1 MARSPL
7 AQNRPL
13 LPQDPMIR
21 GPRLESYVPGY
32 IRDSDLE
39 SALVRYPRAGGRLI
53 EKGVGAL
60 MDDPLGLVT
69 GALSGVVDQARES
82 GDPLSFLQD
91 SAVALGLPVVESGE
105 RLASGDYEGLTQEEE
120 EEARLLDALTVA
132 ELIPMVG
139 LGVKGVTGAL
149 RRRLRVENPGMDDA
163 EIEAMVAQME
173 LEATRPDPGGEDL
186 GPRPEQLGLEEFEA
200 GNVPMATQVAGD
212 METFGPGFTT
222 SYAESLRGMAGV
234 GADEVFD
241 YVDQALVRQGF
252 NAEERR
258 ELLGAEFPDDE
269 RLAGIADEMPE
280 MPDAGLDATRNE
292 LNNRLD
298 TSFVDYFGDPTNV
311 NARMDAI
318 ADFDGVVEDLTDLGY
333 GGAEIFEFF
342 DDAMVRGGYDEDQRR
357 RLMDQV
363 FPPLPTEPGQPLD
376 PWQFVGD
383 DAPNLEQNV
392 LEGLEANLENPVFGP
407 GAGDPLL
414 PEDGFVP
421 DILQDTPLHQLEAM
435 DFSMTGNDTK
445 LNSRLEEV
453 LLDPSAPKKFKNK
466 QEFIN
471 FLTNQKNGVTNAEL
485 EARGIEGLSD
495 GPIDLNDPDVR
506 RWVFRD
512 PLKVRILEGPDTT
525 YKSYFLQ
532 NAQNYRET
540 VITLDGSPFDA
551 DMVNS
556 GIVGDAQHFRRT
568 QDSMGGPAL
577 LHMRTG
583 EFEVVDPPTTEKP
596 ATVAGKTFH
605 VGEIQSQAT
614 QNARDSRKTRKFLEQ
629 LGDGDLD
636 YANSLLEGPFA
647 RIAELKS
654 QIKDVS
660 RINPVDPAT
669 YDRESKIGALNA
681 QIQEVLSRNNLPDT
695 FYDDVRQQL
704 QDAGLFEE
712 TTFKSGDFDRHTR
725 YYVGELADRAS
736 TVNVDDVGVGSLY
749 QTDRITN
756 IAVKQALEQAIDTGA
771 DFITF
776 NRGDLVHGMT
786 GGKLEGHQEY
796 YDKILP
802 KNVNKLL
809 AKLEKQNKVKLPR
822 LEKLKLRTESGPT
835 LGRVLGFKLTPELKD
850 IFKAGVQA
858 FRRGGMVES
867 RNLGLGSMSREVL

>member
-60 MDDPLGLVT
+60 MDDPLSLVT

-149 RRRLRVENPGMDDA
+149 RRRLRVENPSMDDT

-186 GPRPEQLGLEEFEA
+186 GPRPAELGLDEFEA
-200 GNVPMATQVAGD
+200 ANTTPLAELDRMRDDFDTTIGNIPLTDDDLYYINRSREEDGQPPLTMDEAIVR
-212 METFGPGFTT
+212 E
-222 SYAESLRGMAGV
+222 YE
-234 GADEVFD
+234 EVFPEEVEAVTARLETEMGD
-241 YVDQALVRQGF
+241 DFGDLV
-252 NAEERR
+252 
-258 ELLGAEFPDDE
+258 PDD
-269 RLAGIADEMPE
+269 DT
-280 MPDAGLDATRNE
+280 DATYYANVTAR
-292 LNNRLD
+292 LNDVLD
-298 TSFVDYFGDPTNV
+298 TQLPRYFGDTDQMTTSDALIGLGEDYVAELTN
-311 NARMDAI
+311 M
-318 ADFDGVVEDLTDLGY
+318 GY
-333 GGAEIFEFF
+333 GGADIFNDLDE
-342 DDAMVRGGYDEDQRR
+342 ALVARGYNEDQRR
-357 RLMDQV
+357 QLMDEL
-363 FPPLPTEPGQPLD
+363 FPPNEPTVEQNILEGLEANLEDPVFGPGQQVDPFGPGQPLD

-383 DAPNLEQNV
+383 D
-392 LEGLEANLENPVFGP
+392 
-407 GAGDPLL
+407 
-414 PEDGFVP
+414 DG
-421 DILQDTPLHQLEAM
+421 ILTPMNQLEAM

-453 LLDPSAPKKFKNK
+453 LLDPSAPKKFANR
-466 QEFIN
+466 QDFIN

-485 EARGIEGLSD
+485 EARGITEQGLSD
-495 GPIDLNDPDVR
+495 GPIDLNDPDTR
-506 RWVFRD
+506 AWIFRD
-512 PLKVRILEGPDTT
+512 PLKVRILEGPDTH
-525 YKSYFLQ
+525 YKRYFLP

-540 VITLDGSPFDA
+540 VITLDGSPFDG
-551 DMVNS
+551 DMVS
-556 GIVGDAQHFRRT
+556 GGIVGDSQHFVNT
-568 QDSMGGPAL
+568 QRSMGGPEL

-583 EFEVVDPPTTEKP
+583 EFEIVDPPTTEKP

-614 QNARDSRKTRKFLEQ
+614 QDARKYRQARKTLTQSFEDLGGLDRVVEDMKFGGTFEEINEIESLRKRIDQMKGTDPEKAANLETFLQ
-629 LGDGDLD
+629 LDLEKLGFD
-636 YANSLLEGPFA
+636 SEADAIAYRDAFVERMRKLDDDPTHRYSTARNSLNSLIG
-647 RIAELKS
+647 L
-654 QIKDVS
+654 
-660 RINPVDPAT
+660 AT
-669 YDRESKIGALNA
+669 D
-681 QIQEVLSRNNLPDT
+681 
-695 FYDDVRQQL
+695 
-704 QDAGLFEE
+704 
-712 TTFKSGDFDRHTR
+712 
-725 YYVGELADRAS
+725 
-736 TVNVDDVGVGSLY
+736 VNVDDLGVGSLY

-822 LEKLKLRTESGPT
+822 LEKLKLKTESGPE